1 MWVRLP
7 IVLLVVLTVLLG
19 GLSRERV
26 PVELSAL
33 PEASAA
39 PLTSEAEIAAAAP
52 AAAPGPGE
60 VACALHPIAQVVGAS
75 AALLAEQ
82 IALQHLLDDA
92 AVELSPEEWAAVA
105 GVTSHIQAVRQ
116 AYEASI
122 AEVTEAEPGRY
133 SLLVPPYPDAGN
145 LLRNHLENQLRELL
159 GPQAGEQLVRQLGP
173 GLERHFAGFGSSV
186 QTVEFQSDGSG
197 SDDYRVTRTAHY
209 WSASTPGLSPQR
221 RREVYFPA
229 IEDPDGHQWGPFL
242 SRVAEQLQQ
251 ERTRSES

>member
-145 LLRNHLENQLRELL
+145 R
-159 GPQAGEQLVRQLGP
+159 QASNW
-173 GLERHFAGFGSSV
+173 FGNPD
-186 QTVEFQSDGSG
+186 QAWSDISPV
-197 SDDYRVTRTAHY
+197 SAPVFRPWSFKATA
-209 WSASTPGLSPQR
+209 
-221 RREVYFPA
+221 PA
-229 IEDPDGHQWGPFL
+229 AMTIG
-242 SRVAEQLQQ
+242 SRVPLITGAPARRDFRPNDAARFTFPPL
-251 ERTRSES
+251 RIPMVTNGAHF